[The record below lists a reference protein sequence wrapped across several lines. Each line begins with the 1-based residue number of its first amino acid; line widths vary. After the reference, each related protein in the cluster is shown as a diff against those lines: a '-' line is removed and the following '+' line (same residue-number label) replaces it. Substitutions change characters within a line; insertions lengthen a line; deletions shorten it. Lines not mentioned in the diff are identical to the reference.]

1 MKTSNRPDNQTLEL
15 LKQTASSDPSIR
27 CQAQF
32 EFAQAL
38 QTPLREGMLVGDVV
52 RGLFESM
59 PLEPGA
65 VAEFPLDLLAPGT
78 ESSHVAYTMPNA
90 GKIPYRQV
98 EGDYVQLPTYRIAN
112 SIDWLLRYAEC
123 ANWNIIQRAMRVF
136 EAGFV
141 KKINDDGFH
150 TLLGAAVDRNVLV
163 YDADANVGQLTKR
176 LISLMKTTMAR
187 NGGGNTATIGRS
199 KLTDVIMSPE
209 CVEGIRNWGIDQ
221 VDEFTRREIYVAGDG
236 SDVLMRVFGVN
247 IHELIEFGEGQEY
260 QNFFNNQLGA
270 ALNANTAQDVEL
282 ILGLDLSQNDS
293 FVMPIRKE
301 VEVST
306 DDNLHRHGRAGVYG
320 SAELGFAV
328 LDARRIIL
336 ASA

>member
-1 MKTSNRPDNQTLEL
+1 MKASNRPDDQTLEL
-15 LKQTASSDPSIR
+15 LKQTASTDTAIR
-27 CQAQF
+27 HAAQH

-52 RGLFESM
+52 RGLFEAM

-65 VAEFPLDLLAPGT
+65 VAEFPLDLLAPGE
-78 ESSHVAYTMPNA
+78 ESAHVAYTMPNA

-98 EGDYVQLPTYRIAN
+98 EGTFVQLPTYRIAN
-112 SIDWLLRYAEC
+112 SIDWLLKYAQC

-136 EAGFV
+136 EAGFI

-150 TLLGAAVDRNVLV
+150 TLLGAAVDRNILV

-176 LISLMKTTMAR
+176 VISLMKTTMAR
-187 NGGGNTATIGRS
+187 NGGGNTATIKRK

-236 SDVLMRVFGVN
+236 SDTLMKVFGVN
-247 IHELIEFGEGQEY
+247 IHDLTEFGEGQEY

-270 ALNANTAQDVEL
+270 ALDSHTAQDVEM
-282 ILGLDLSQNDS
+282 ILGLDLSANDS
-293 FVMPIRKE
+293 LVMPIRQE
-301 VEVST
+301 VQVFT
-306 DDNLHRHGRAGVYG
+306 DDNLHREGKAGVYG
-320 SAELGFAV
+320 WGEFGFAV
-328 LDARRIIL
+328 LDARDLLL
-336 ASA
+336 ASC